1 MKNSKKYIS
10 WFTVLILGLVFTM
23 QFIPAKGIAA
33 SEEKQLYRSDLREWF
48 RHMRK

>member
-1 MKNSKKYIS
+1 MKNSKKIIS

-33 SEEKQLYRSDLREWF
+33 SR
-48 RHMRK
+48 RKYSYIVQI